1 MSAGP
6 RSPSLRRTLIGWIAL
21 GLVVAI
27 AAAAVATYLRARDE
41 ANVLFDHQLAQVAA
55 SVTGMPL
62 AAPAPPAPLGADA
75 LVVEVWTRDGVDV
88 YLSQPQ
94 QPLPRTRELG
104 FHTVATDRG
113 AWRVYSVLAG
123 DQVVQVAQPM
133 ALRRELAAGM
143 ALSTILPLVA
153 ILPFLAVFVWFAIAR
168 SLAPLERLA
177 AALSRR
183 SSRSLAPL
191 PDAGLPVE
199 VQPVVQALNG
209 LLARL
214 DAALDAQRAFIA
226 DAAHELRTPLT
237 AISLQA
243 QLAERAGTD
252 AERAAALS
260 ELRAGL
266 DRATHLA
273 GQLLTL
279 AREEPGV
286 ADRPFAPVDLAQLA
300 AEAIAEHMPLASAR
314 RIDLGLALPEPGA
327 KSATPVVVD
336 GDAPSLRTLLGN
348 LVDNALRYTQE
359 GGRVDVGLARDGDAT
374 TLSVSDSGPGIPPAE
389 QARVFDRFYRA
400 PGTAHVPGSGLGL
413 AIVRS
418 VAERHRATIALGPGL
433 SGATGPGLAV
443 VVRFPA
449 AAADAAAD
457 VAAGRRGPPSAP
469 GGIP

>member
-1 MSAGP
+1 MSAT
-6 RSPSLRRTLIGWIAL
+6 RRAPSLRRTLIGWITL

-153 ILPFLAVFVWFAIAR
+153 VLPFLMAFVWFAIAR
-168 SLAPLERLA
+168 SLGPLDRLA
-177 AALSRR
+177 AALARR
-183 SSRSLAPL
+183 SPRALSPLAET
-191 PDAGLPVE
+191 GLPVE
-199 VQPVVQALNG
+199 VRPVVQALNG
-209 LLARL
+209 LLGRL
-214 DAALDAQRAFIA
+214 DAAVGAQRAFIA

-243 QLAERAGTD
+243 QLAERAGTEAD
-252 AERAAALS
+252 RAAALT

-286 ADRPFAPVDLAQLA
+286 TDRPFAPVDLAALA
-300 AEAIAEHMPLASAR
+300 AEVIAEHVAEASAR
-314 RIDLGLALPEPGA
+314 GIDLGLARPEAG
-327 KSATPVVVD
+327 SAATVAPTAPVVVD
-336 GDAPSLRTLLGN
+336 GDAASLRTLLGN
-348 LVDNALRYTQE
+348 LVANAVRYTPE
-359 GGRVDVGLARDGDAT
+359 GGRVDVEVAT
-374 TLSVSDSGPGIPPAE
+374 IAGAPALSVIDSGPGIPAAE
-389 QARVFDRFYRA
+389 RSRVFDRFHRL
-400 PGTAHVPGSGLGL
+400 PGTAHLPGSGLGL
-413 AIVRS
+413 AIVKS
-418 VAERHRATIALGPGL
+418 VAERHGATIALGPGL
-433 SGATGPGLAV
+433 AGPAGPGLTV
-443 VVRFPA
+443 TVRFAPAPPA
-449 AAADAAAD
+449 AT
-457 VAAGRRGPPSAP
+457 AGRS
-469 GGIP
+469 